1 MFSPRWRKVLRDLQ
15 GNIVRTILVVLSIA
29 VGVFAIGMIL
39 GTNEVISRD
48 LPDTYADKNPAHA
61 ELNVAPFD
69 PELLGTLSNVDGVSE
84 IYARRDFLV
93 TQIGK
98 NGEISQDEKPLRIS
112 FYPDIAEISVNKIVS
127 EAGAWPPAPNT
138 ILVERTALEF
148 MDVAL
153 GDTILIETPSGRKR
167 RVGISGI
174 VHDLHSPPPAVD
186 PRGLAYANL
195 ELLDWLGEER
205 TFDVVLLLAENDG
218 DGIHPS
224 EQHIKAVSDEVRNK
238 IERAGIE
245 VFFVWLP
252 IPGEHPATSQI
263 NAVLGVLGVLGFFS
277 LFLSGFLV
285 VNIINSLLAQHVRQ
299 IGIMKSVGARTDQ
312 IFSMYIVTVI
322 IFGLLS
328 LFISV
333 PTGALA
339 AYFLSNFVAGF
350 INFDIGNFSFSPLV
364 VLTQIG
370 VGVGVPVL
378 ASLIPVLR
386 GSQVTIREAMNDQG
400 VGGKGYGQHRIDQ
413 LLGWLTARIKWL
425 SRPVVISLRNTIRRK
440 GRLVLTLFTMILGGG
455 VFISV
460 ISVYDSLIV
469 TMDDSLGYYSYDVE
483 VEFARP
489 YRIEE
494 IEVITDQVEGVQLRE
509 SWVYESARRVREDG
523 SEGDTLFLV
532 GVPPE
537 TEFINPTLTD
547 GRWLR
552 PNDKGVVVVTS
563 EVLGREGDLNVGD
576 RITLNVRGEEGEWL
590 IVGLVRSAMV
600 GPLIYTDQEYL
611 SRTVGR
617 YNQSSTVVV
626 IGDDQTPQGQNAL
639 QDRLVDDYERFGLRV
654 SSSETLNE
662 LRETIVSQF
671 QVVASLL
678 AIMAILIASVGG
690 LGLMGTMS
698 INVLERTREIG
709 IMRAVGASNRSVLQI
724 VMVEGIFIGLVSWLI
739 SAVVGYPIGN
749 WLSNQVGI
757 NLLQSP
763 LQYIYS
769 FRGVI
774 WWIIAI
780 LIIAGLASFFP
791 ARNASRITI
800 RETLTEGHMPQPA
813 RRRKAGRPSGTQA
826 GPRRVGPTSV
836 VVGSIAV
843 ALLAV
848 ASYFFF
854 QLQPERETTGQALAQ
869 ITPSVPADEP
879 AGGIAGD
886 AERRSEPTETAAVV
900 ISADTDLT
908 PTDRPTAVPTAT
920 ALGVASEPTAL
931 AEPSGTSGPAVPLPT
946 QTEPL
951 AETAETVEAT
961 EATEVAVV
969 EETDFAQ
976 EVVISNFNLNMRSGP
991 SSAFDLVTIMLGG
1004 EPFEVFERSVT
1015 NEWYFGEIL
1024 STGQQ
1029 GWIWAN
1035 YTTAASGVSVE
1046 VSDTP
1051 AEIAAITPTPTI
1063 VSTADVTETVVS
1075 TGENEVPQ
1083 VIVTSVINVN
1093 VRSGPSTA
1101 FDVVVILPNG
1111 EPFAVEAV
1119 SEEANWYFGEFLA
1132 SGTQGWIWADNTGT
1146 ADQSQL
1152 AALPVRRFGDTPSTA
1167 SVNAENGATPSGT
1180 ASPPA
1185 TALPAATEI
1194 AAVTS
1199 TPPPTATGVSV
1210 TPPSS
1215 ETEQPILVA
1224 STVYLNVR
1232 SGPGTALAV
1241 VDVIP
1246 TGELFEVS
1254 ARSEFGNWFYGTVVA
1269 SGEVGWVWAAN
1280 TEALDRSQLTMLPT
1294 RMYQLG
1300 AATTPTPDL
1309 MPSATAAASD
1319 LDPTPTPILAP
1330 AGGTS
1335 SLGEGPL
1342 LVTSTLYLNVRSGPG
1357 TDNEV
1362 VGVVLPGDQFEVL
1375 ATSQLGNWY
1384 YGRGVESGVLGW
1396 VWVDYTETDEV
1407 DRIELLPTRTIP

>member
-69 PELLGTLSNVDGVSE
+69 PELLETLSNVDGVRE

-112 FYPDIAEISVNKIVS
+112 FYPDIAKISVNKIVPQ
-127 EAGAWPPAPNT
+127 AGAWPPDPNT

-205 TFDVVLLLAENDG
+205 TFDVVLVLAENDG
-218 DGIHPS
+218 NEIHPS
-224 EQHIKAVSDEVRNK
+224 QEHIKSVSDEVRNK

-252 IPGEHPATSQI
+252 FPGEHPATSQI

-322 IFGLLS
+322 LFGLLS

-339 AYFLSNFVAGF
+339 AYFLSDFVAGF
-350 INFDIGNFSFSPLV
+350 INFDIGSFSFSPLV

-378 ASLIPVLR
+378 ASLIPVIK

-400 VGGKGYGQHRIDQ
+400 VGGKGYGKHRIDQ
-413 LLGWLTARIKWL
+413 FLGWVTSKFKWL
-425 SRPVVISLRNTIRRK
+425 SRPMVISLRNTIRRK
-440 GRLVLTLFTMILGGG
+440 GRLALTLFTMILGGG

-494 IEVITDQVEGVQLRE
+494 IDVVTAQVEGVQLKE

-523 SEGDTLFLV
+523 SEGETLFLV

-552 PNDKGVVVVTS
+552 PNDKGAVVVTS
-563 EVLGREGDLNVGD
+563 EVLGREGDLNVGE

-626 IGDDQTPQGQNAL
+626 IGDDQTPAGQDAL
-639 QDRLVDDYERFGLRV
+639 QDRLINNYERFGLRV

-678 AIMAILIASVGG
+678 AVMAILIASVGG

-709 IMRAVGASNRSVLQI
+709 IMRAIGASNRSILQI
-724 VMVEGIFIGLVSWLI
+724 VMVEGLFIGLVSWLI
-739 SAVVGYPIGN
+739 SALVGYPIGN
-749 WLSNQVGI
+749 WLSNQVGV

-769 FRGVI
+769 VRGMI
-774 WWIIAI
+774 WWIFAI

-800 RETLTEGHMPQPA
+800 RETLTEGHMPRSV
-813 RRRKAGRPSGTQA
+813 RRRKPRRAASLPA

-836 VVGSIAV
+836 VVGSVVV
-843 ALLAV
+843 ALLGI

-854 QLQPERETTGQALAQ
+854 QLQQESETVGIALAQ
-869 ITPSVPADEP
+869 MTPSVTAGEAAVGLIGEAD
-879 AGGIAGD
+879 
-886 AERRSEPTETAAVV
+886 RQSEPEETTAVV
-900 ISADTDLT
+900 MPTV
-908 PTDRPTAVPTAT
+908 TDRPTVVPTAT
-920 ALGVASEPTAL
+920 VLGVASEPTAMG
-931 AEPSGTSGPAVPLPT
+931 EPSRTSSPVAPLPT
-946 QTEPL
+946 QTEAPFET
-951 AETAETVEAT
+951 AETAETE
-961 EATEVAVV
+961 EATEVAAAG
-969 EETDFAQ
+969 ETDFAR
-976 EVVISNFNLNMRSGP
+976 EVVVSNFNLNMRSGP

-1015 NEWYFGEIL
+1015 NEWYFGEVL
-1024 STGQQ
+1024 STGQR

-1035 YTTAASGVSVE
+1035 YTTAASGEPVE
-1046 VSDTP
+1046 VSETP
-1051 AEIAAITPTPTI
+1051 AEIAAITPTPT
-1063 VSTADVTETVVS
+1063 VEAAETVAPAR
-1075 TGENEVPQ
+1075 EDEVPR

-1093 VRSGPSTA
+1093 VRSGPSTT
-1101 FDVVVILPNG
+1101 FDVEIILPNG

-1119 SEEANWYFGEFLA
+1119 SAEANWYFGEFLA

-1146 ADQSQL
+1146 ADRSQL
-1152 AALPVRRFGDTPSTA
+1152 AALPVRRFGDTPSTV
-1167 SVNAENGATPSGT
+1167 SVGTENGATPSGT

-1185 TALPAATEI
+1185 TVSAPATEI

-1199 TPPPTATGVSV
+1199 TPSSTATGVSV
-1210 TPPSS
+1210 TPVPGG
-1215 ETEQPILVA
+1215 TERPVLVA
-1224 STVYLNVR
+1224 STLYLNVR
-1232 SGPGTALAV
+1232 AGPGTALAV

-1246 TGELFEVS
+1246 TGELFEAS
-1254 ARSEFGNWFYGTVVA
+1254 ARSEYGNWFYGTVVA
-1269 SGEVGWVWAAN
+1269 TGEVGWVWAAN

-1294 RMYQLG
+1294 RMYG
-1300 AATTPTPDL
+1300 VGNAASPTPDL
-1309 MPSATAAASD
+1309 RPSSTPTAM
-1319 LDPTPTPILAP
+1319 LTPTP
-1330 AGGTS
+1330 GGDG
-1335 SLGEGPL
+1335 SLF
-1342 LVTSTLYLNVRSGPG
+1342 VTSTLFLNVRSGPST
-1357 TDNEV
+1357 TDEV
-1362 VGVVLPGDQFEVL
+1362 VGVVPPGERFEVL

-1384 YGRGVESGVLGW
+1384 YGRVVGSGIQGW
-1396 VWVDYTETDEV
+1396 VWGEYTETAEV
-1407 DRIELLPTRTIP
+1407 DRIELLPTRTAP